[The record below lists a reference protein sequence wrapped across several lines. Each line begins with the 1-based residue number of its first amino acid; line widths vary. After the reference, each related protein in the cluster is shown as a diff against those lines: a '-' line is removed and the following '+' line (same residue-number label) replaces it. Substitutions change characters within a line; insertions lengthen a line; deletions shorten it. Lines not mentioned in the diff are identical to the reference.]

1 MDISPDLVLLDIAWH
16 STIQQSRIDNVS
28 ILSVQMA
35 VFLSAIYRLMNE
47 LAYRAVPF

>member
-1 MDISPDLVLLDIAWH
+1 MDILPDPARLDIASH

-35 VFLSAIYRLMNE
+35 ACQLFDRQVSE
-47 LAYRAVPF
+47 LAYGAVPL